1 MAIETAVGDVLIL
14 STDRASHL
22 YAVGRVTV
30 DGQQAFVESSHPIY
44 VSDRVT
50 AAAMAKVMVAP
61 GRRIFSREF
70 GDSEWAELLR

>member
-30 DGQQAFVESSHPIY
+30 DGQQTFVESSHPIY

-50 AAAMAKVMVAP
+50 AAAIAKAMVTP
-61 GRRIFSREF
+61 DRRIFIRDF
-70 GDSEWAELLR
+70 TDSEWSEVLR